1 MSASNNM
8 QYMYASSSDVVIAT
22 VIFSV
27 LMTLLIINIVFYL
40 ICKYLSRRPS
50 RNLGLDTKQVKRI
63 RVKSASQISKDF
75 EKESMRLLMKQLRR
89 PSSQSEISAV
99 YSEEETA
106 DFKEIKNV
114 SNTQELSVNVEPHR
128 PCASVKKVVSET
140 STTSPIVKNISNCS
154 DNSISTTIDD
164 ILYKKDKK
172 IIQKKTIRNGVNK
185 GGNSSNTDSGKT
197 NNCLKAEIE
206 VDDNINTVTGPPKN
220 GGEIKTG
227 SCSKKSMD
235 DISIEDC
242 SETDYVVANI
252 SGNNS
257 VNTILATKDSEISQ
271 EKTSS
276 IAGQQMNHHSS
287 ETNLNIKQQN
297 LATNSVVNKMA
308 DYPRINCLHDNHLI
322 NNTVAITI
330 TTDDGLQSSINFGSE
345 MDLSISK

>member
-1 MSASNNM
+1 MSARNNM

-128 PCASVKKVVSET
+128 PCASVKKVESET

>member
-1 MSASNNM
+1 MSARNNM

-128 PCASVKKVVSET
+128 PCASVKKVISET

>member
-8 QYMYASSSDVVIAT
+8 QYMYASSSDIIVAT

-27 LMTLLIINIVFYL
+27 LMTLLISNIVFYL
-40 ICKYLSRRPS
+40 TCKYLSRRPS

-63 RVKSASQISKDF
+63 RVKSASLISKDF
-75 EKESMRLLMKQLRR
+75 EKENMRLLMKQLRR
-89 PSSQSEISAV
+89 PSSQSEISV
-99 YSEEETA
+99 VDPEEEIA
-106 DFKEIKNV
+106 EFKEIKNV
-114 SNTQELSVNVEPHR
+114 SNTQELSVNVEPHML
-128 PCASVKKVVSET
+128 CASVKKVVSET
-140 STTSPIVKNISNCS
+140 KKTSPIVRNISNRR
-154 DNSISTTIDD
+154 DD
-164 ILYKKDKK
+164 IISMTTDDIMYKKDKN

-185 GGNSSNTDSGKT
+185 GGSSSNTDSGKT

-206 VDDNINTVTGPPKN
+206 VDDNINTLSGPPK
-220 GGEIKTG
+220 KTG

-257 VNTILATKDSEISQ
+257 VNTILETRDSEISQ
-271 EKTSS
+271 EKTSN
-276 IAGQQMNHHSS
+276 ITGQQINHNTSKS
-287 ETNLNIKQQN
+287 NLNIKQQN

-345 MDLSISK
+345 MDLSTSK

>member
-128 PCASVKKVVSET
+128 LCASVKKVVSET
-140 STTSPIVKNISNCS
+140 STASPIVKNISNCS

-185 GGNSSNTDSGKT
+185 GGNSSNTGSGKT
-197 NNCLKAEIE
+197 NNRLKAEIQ

-235 DISIEDC
+235 DISIEEC
-242 SETDYVVANI
+242 SETEYVVANI

-257 VNTILATKDSEISQ
+257 VNTILGTRDSEISQ

-330 TTDDGLQSSINFGSE
+330 TTDDGLQSSINFGSD